1 MKDDQVGGGDYEQDD
16 GVTDDKDDEEVFE
29 HLAVADLA
37 VSAGHPAG
45 AGDWPDQGGIAEL
58 DELDSEGDREDHE
71 DEGEE
76 EGGQNGDED
85 KKNGK

>member
-1 MKDDQVGGGDYEQDD
+1 M
-16 GVTDDKDDEEVFE
+16 
-29 HLAVADLA
+29 
-37 VSAGHPAG
+37 SAGHPAG